1 MIFQCLWLIYFKI
14 NSLID
19 LITEKHAYLNNS
31 LVFSPKNLSACD
43 LLMGTDINGLRE
55 CDERV
60 KKNGICH
67 KDLFGLKF

>member
-19 LITEKHAYLNNS
+19 LNFHQKNS
-31 LVFSPKNLSACD
+31 SACD
-43 LLMGTDINGLRE
+43 LFMGTDINGLGG
-55 CDERV
+55 CDKRV

-67 KDLFGLKF
+67 KDFFGLKF